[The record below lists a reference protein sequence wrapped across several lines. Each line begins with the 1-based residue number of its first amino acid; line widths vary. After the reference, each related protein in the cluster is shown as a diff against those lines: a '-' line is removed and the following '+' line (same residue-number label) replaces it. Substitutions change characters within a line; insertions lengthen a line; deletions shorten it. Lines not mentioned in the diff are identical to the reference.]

1 METEGSKRFWTNEKE
16 EQIMKKRVL
25 ALLLALTMTL
35 ALAAC
40 GSNGDDG
47 KDKTDAPPVDTQQP
61 AGGDEQS
68 DAPAERKSV
77 KVGLICIGDEND
89 QGYTYNFIRG
99 KEAATEALAASG
111 IDVEWVVKWNIGE
124 DTGCEDA
131 NIELAEEGCQLI
143 INNSFGFEPF
153 MLKVAPDYPEIEFI
167 ACTNQASWGD
177 DLDNTHNAFA
187 NIYEGRYLAGVVA
200 GMKLQQMIDE
210 GTITADQ
217 AVIGYVGAFSF
228 AEVISGFTS
237 YYLGAKSVCPSVTMK
252 VQFVGSWSDA
262 TEEANAA
269 SALADMGCV
278 MISQHSDNTTPAT
291 TAQSKGVFHT
301 GYNNDMTSVAP
312 EASLIG
318 TRINWAPYF
327 EYVIGSVANG
337 GSFDQDWCHGMEMN
351 AVVMTDLNEAI
362 AAPGT
367 AEKLAEVEDQLRSG
381 KLQVFD
387 TSTFTIGGEELKNAF
402 ALDTDGDFA
411 PDSEEA
417 VFDGAFHES
426 HFQSAPYFALRIDGI
441 EWVNEAWG

>member
-1 METEGSKRFWTNEKE
+1 
-16 EQIMKKRVL
+16 MKKKLL
-25 ALLLALTMTL
+25 ALLLALAMVL

-40 GSNGDDG
+40 GGSSGGTGSGDG
-47 KDKTDAPPVDTQQP
+47 KT
-61 AGGDEQS
+61 
-68 DAPAERKSV
+68 V

-99 KEAATEALAASG
+99 KDAATEALKAKG
-111 IDVEWVVKWNIGE
+111 INVEWVPKWNIGE
-124 DTGCEDA
+124 NSSCEDA

-153 MLKVAPDYPEIEFI
+153 MLKVAPDYPDIEFV
-167 ACTNQASWGD
+167 ACTNQASWNDG
-177 DLDNTHNAFA
+177 LDNTHNAFA

-200 GMKLQQMIDE
+200 GMKLQEMIDS
-210 GTITADQ
+210 GKITADQ

-237 YYLGAKSVCPSVTMK
+237 YFLGARSVCPSVTMK

-269 SALADMGCV
+269 AALADMGCV

-291 TAQSKGVFHT
+291 TAQSKGAFHT
-301 GYNNDMTSVAP
+301 GYNNDMISVAP
-312 EASLIG
+312 EASLIS
-318 TRINWAPYF
+318 TRIDWSVYF
-327 EYVIGSVANG
+327 EYIIEAVANG
-337 GSFDQDWCHGMEMN
+337 QEFDQDWCHGMDQG
-351 AVVMTDLNEAI
+351 AVVMTDLNEDI
-362 AAPGT
+362 AAAGT
-367 AEKLAEVEDQLRSG
+367 KEKLEEVEAQIRDG

-387 TSTFTIGGEELKNAF
+387 TSTFTIDGQPLTNAF
-402 ALDTDGDFA
+402 ALDTDGDFT

-441 EWVNEAWG
+441 EWMNEAWG

>member
-1 METEGSKRFWTNEKE
+1 MD
-16 EQIMKKRVL
+16 MKKKVL
-25 ALLLALTMTL
+25 ALLLVCAMAL
-35 ALAAC
+35 ALVAC
-40 GSNGDDG
+40 GGNNN
-47 KDKTDAPPVDTQQP
+47 TQQP
-61 AGGDEQS
+61 SNSGGS
-68 DAPAERKSV
+68 DAQQPAADGGGNGEGEAKSV

-99 KEAATEALAASG
+99 KEAATEALAANG
-111 IDVEWVVKWNIGE
+111 INVEWVVKWNIGE
-124 DTGCEDA
+124 DSGCEDA
-131 NIELAEEGCQLI
+131 NIELAEDGCDLI

-177 DLDNTHNAFA
+177 GLENTHNAFA

-200 GMKLQQMIDE
+200 GMKLQQMIDDGE
-210 GTITADQ
+210 ITADQ
-217 AVIGYVGAFSF
+217 AIIGYVGAFSF
-228 AEVISGFTS
+228 AEVISGFTA
-237 YYLGAKSVCPSVTMK
+237 YYLGARSVCPSVTMK

-301 GYNNDMTSVAP
+301 GYNNDMIGVAP

-318 TRINWAPYF
+318 TRIDWAPYF
-327 EYVIGSVANG
+327 EYAIGSVANG
-337 GSFDQDWCHGMEMN
+337 GSFDQDWCHGMDMG
-351 AVVMTDLNEAI
+351 AVVMTPLNEDI

-387 TSTFTIGGEELKNAF
+387 TSTFTIGGEALSSAF
-402 ALDTDGDFA
+402 ALDTDGDFT

-441 EWVNEAWG
+441 EWINEAF

>member
-1 METEGSKRFWTNEKE
+1 
-16 EQIMKKRVL
+16 MKKLL
-25 ALLLALTMTL
+25 ALLLAFAMVF

-40 GSNGDDG
+40 GDSG
-47 KDKTDAPPVDTQQP
+47 T
-61 AGGDEQS
+61 GGDS
-68 DAPAERKSV
+68 GKTV

-99 KEAATEALAASG
+99 KEAATEALKAKG
-111 IDVEWVVKWNIGE
+111 IDVDWVVKWNIGE
-124 DTGCEDA
+124 DTTCEDA
-131 NIELAEEGCQLI
+131 NIELAEEGCDMI

-153 MLKVAPDYPEIEFI
+153 MLKVAPDYPDIQFI
-167 ACTNQASWGD
+167 ACTNQASWND

-200 GMKLQQMIDE
+200 GMKLQQMIDD

-237 YYLGAKSVCPSVTMK
+237 YFLGARSVCPSVTMK

-269 SALADMGCV
+269 SALCDAGCV

-291 TAQSKGVFHT
+291 MAQSKGAFHT
-301 GYNNDMTSVAP
+301 GYNNDMIGVAP

-318 TRINWAPYF
+318 TRIDWSVYF
-327 EYVIGSVANG
+327 EYAIEAVANG
-337 GSFDQDWCHGMEMN
+337 KEFDQDWCHGMDMG
-351 AVVMTDLNEAI
+351 AVVMTELNEDI

-367 AEKLAEVEDQLRSG
+367 AEKLAEVEKAIADG
-381 KLQVFD
+381 TIQVFD
-387 TSTFTIGGEELKNAF
+387 TSTFTIDGKELTNAF
-402 ALDTDGDFA
+402 ALDTDGDFV
-411 PDSEEA
+411 PDSVEA
-417 VFDGAFHES
+417 VHDGAFHES
-426 HFQSAPYFALRIDGI
+426 EAQSAPYFSLQIDGI
-441 EWVNEAWG
+441 TWENEAFG

>member
-1 METEGSKRFWTNEKE
+1 
-16 EQIMKKRVL
+16 MKKFL
-25 ALLLALTMTL
+25 ALLLSIIMALS
-35 ALAAC
+35 LAAC
-40 GSNGDDG
+40 GGGSGGDSQPSGGGDSQPSG
-47 KDKTDAPPVDTQQP
+47 GQP
-61 AGGDEQS
+61 AGSGSE
-68 DAPAERKSV
+68 AKTV

-99 KEAATEALAASG
+99 KEAATEALAAKG
-111 IDVEWVVKWNIGE
+111 INVEWVTKWNIGE
-124 DTGCEDA
+124 DSGCEDA
-131 NIELAEEGCQLI
+131 NIELADEGCDLI

-167 ACTNQASWGD
+167 SCTNQASWGD
-177 DLDNTHNAFA
+177 NLENTHNAFA

-200 GMKLQQMIDE
+200 GMKLQQMIDDGE
-210 GTITADQ
+210 ITADK

-237 YYLGAKSVCPSVTMK
+237 YFLGAKSVCPSVTMK

-301 GYNNDMTSVAP
+301 GYNNDMISVAP

-318 TRINWAPYF
+318 TRIDWAPYF
-327 EYVIGSVANG
+327 EYAIEAVANG
-337 GSFDQDWCHGMEMN
+337 ESFDQDWCHGMDMD

-367 AEKLAEVEDQLRSG
+367 AEKLAEVEEQIRSG
-381 KLQVFD
+381 ALQVFD
-387 TSTFTIGGEELKNAF
+387 TGAFTIGGQPLTSAF

-426 HFQSAPYFALRIDGI
+426 YFQSAPYFALRIDGI
-441 EWVNEAWG
+441 EWRNEEY